1 VKIDIIFLS
10 KYGQYL
16 NSLLFLIEGMHN
28 PHMKQIIERSA
39 LSVNLAKTLLYTFE
53 YRAIYLLSRS
63 FSLFV
68 RPPHLERRTDLIEH
82 LRNKVIEIHKIDAE
96 NIANDVYPIDVIIP
110 KAPGDH
116 VRNFPKLLLDSLR
129 ISRRRKL
136 NLKNEINQDE
146 LGDAPDYLNRNYHFQ
161 TDGYFSVDSAKLY
174 EHQVEILFSGTAAP
188 MRRRLIQKI
197 KEARSDS
204 QPIRILELGAGV
216 GTASVDFAKSFK
228 FSSYV
233 VSDVSSQ
240 YLEVAKK
247 RLKGRFEFVRAKGE
261 DLPFKDGEFDLVFS
275 VYLFHELPR
284 SVREKV
290 ITEAYRVLK
299 KDGMIAICDSI
310 QKDDDPLLNEV
321 LDGFPLDYHEPFYKD
336 YTLWDAKECM
346 EHAGFKD
353 IHSDHKL
360 LSKYWTAKKDC

>member
-1 VKIDIIFLS
+1 
-10 KYGQYL
+10 
-16 NSLLFLIEGMHN
+16 MHN

-68 RPPHLERRTDLIEH
+68 RPPHLERRTELVEH

-204 QPIRILELGAGV
+204 QPIRILEVGAGV

-240 YLEVAKK
+240 YLEVAKN

-290 ITEAYRVLK
+290 IKEAYRVLK
-299 KDGMIAICDSI
+299 KDGMLAICDSI

-346 EHAGFKD
+346 EHVGFKD
-353 IHSDHKL
+353 INSDHKL

>member
-1 VKIDIIFLS
+1 M
-10 KYGQYL
+10 
-16 NSLLFLIEGMHN
+16 IEKLDN
-28 PHMKQIIERSA
+28 RYMKQFIERSV
-39 LSVNLAKTLLYTFE
+39 LSVNLAKTVLYTFE

-68 RPPHLERRTDLIEH
+68 KAPHRESRQELIEH
-82 LRNKVIEIHKIDAE
+82 LRKMVIEIHKIDGE
-96 NIANDVYPIDVIIP
+96 NIANGVYPIDVIIP
-110 KAPGDH
+110 KASVNH
-116 VRNFPKLLLDSLR
+116 VKNFPKLLIDSLR

-136 NLKNEINQDE
+136 NVKNDINPED

-161 TDGYFSVDSAKLY
+161 TDGYFSVDSAQLY

-197 KEARSDS
+197 KEARSFS
-204 QPIRILELGAGV
+204 QPIRILEIGAGV

-233 VSDVSSQ
+233 VSDVSWQ
-240 YLEVAKK
+240 YLEVAKN
-247 RLKGRFEFVRAKGE
+247 RLKGPFEFVKAKAE

-290 ITEAYRVLK
+290 IQETYRVLK
-299 KDGMIAICDSI
+299 KDGVIAICDSI
-310 QKDDDPLLNEV
+310 QKDDDPLLNQV
-321 LDGFPLDYHEPFYKD
+321 LEGFPLDYHEPFYKD
-336 YTLWDAKECM
+336 YTLWDAKNSMAEV
-346 EHAGFKD
+346 GFTD
-353 IHSDHKL
+353 IKSDHKL
-360 LSKYWTAKKDC
+360 LSKYWTGVRTQ

>member
-1 VKIDIIFLS
+1 MYFKH
-10 KYGQYL
+10 GHYL
-16 NSLLFLIEGMHN
+16 YSLLLLKEKLDTRL
-28 PHMKQIIERSA
+28 MKKIIERSVF
-39 LSVNLAKTLLYTFE
+39 SVNLAKTLLYSIE

-68 RPPHLERRTDLIEH
+68 RPPHREKRKELIDH
-82 LRNKVIEIHKIDAE
+82 LRNKVIEIHKMDSE
-96 NIANDVYPIDVIIP
+96 NIANGVYPIDVIIP
-110 KAPGDH
+110 KASKDH

-136 NLKNEINQDE
+136 NLKNDINPDDV
-146 LGDAPDYLNRNYHFQ
+146 GDAPDYLNRNYHFQ
-161 TDGYFSVDSAKLY
+161 TDGYFSEDSAKLY

-197 KEARSDS
+197 KEAQSFSR
-204 QPIRILELGAGV
+204 PIRILEIGAGV
-216 GTASVDFAKSFK
+216 GTASVDFSKSFK

-233 VSDVSSQ
+233 VSDVSAQ

-247 RLKGRFEFVRAKGE
+247 RLKGPFDFVNAKAE

-290 ITEAYRVLK
+290 IQESYRVLK
-299 KDGMIAICDSI
+299 KDGIMAICDSI
-310 QKDDDPLLNEV
+310 QKDDDPLLNPV
-321 LDGFPLDYHEPFYKD
+321 LEGFPLDYHEPFYKD
-336 YTLWDAKECM
+336 YTIWDAKAVM
-346 EHAGFKD
+346 GNVGFKD
-353 IHSDHKL
+353 IKSDHKL
-360 LSKYWTAKKDC
+360 LSKYWTAKRGG

>member
-1 VKIDIIFLS
+1 
-10 KYGQYL
+10 
-16 NSLLFLIEGMHN
+16 MHN
-28 PHMKQIIERSA
+28 RAMKQIIERSV
-39 LSVNLAKTLLYTFE
+39 LSVNLSKTLLYTFE
-53 YRAIYLLSRS
+53 YRALYLLSRS

-68 RPPHLERRTDLIEH
+68 KPPHLERRKDLIDH

-110 KAPGDH
+110 KASGNH

-136 NLKNEINQDE
+136 NLKHEINEED
-146 LGDAPDYLNRNYHFQ
+146 LGDVPQYLNRNYHFQ
-161 TDGYFSVDSAKLY
+161 TGGYFSIDSAKLY

-197 KEARSDS
+197 KEAKSFS
-204 QPIRILELGAGV
+204 QPIRILEIGAGV
-216 GTASVDFAKSFK
+216 GTASIDFAKSFK

-240 YLEVAKK
+240 YLEVAKN
-247 RLKGRFEFVRAKGE
+247 RLKGPFEFVRAKGE

-284 SVREKV
+284 SIREKV
-290 ITEAYRVLK
+290 IKETFRVLK
-299 KDGMIAICDSI
+299 KDGMMAICDSI
-310 QKDDDPLLNEV
+310 QKDDDPLLNDV
-321 LDGFPLDYHEPFYKD
+321 LEAFPIDYHEPFYKD
-336 YTLWDAKECM
+336 YTLWDGSHCM
-346 EHAGFKD
+346 ENAGFKE

-360 LSKYWTAKKDC
+360 LSKYWTAKKTE